1 MSEYRDEMRRVSK
14 DVSWTIWRFL
24 PIFLLVIV
32 ILTIIGWGLQSAGI
46 IGKNIEREVVQ
57 HSRQFIESKQ
67 AKLQNL
73 YTQYLDL
80 QTKAIEAETVGAT
93 EVVKAVQAQQK
104 AIIAQMRREAT
115 NIPTSEVPAEVQRL
129 IY

>member
-1 MSEYRDEMRRVSK
+1 VSK